1 MYIHEDIRTHSKVL
15 SSQHF
20 LILCHHL
27 FTEVHLDEEKQVSQS
42 PPELFMNPDD
52 QFNLSCS
59 HQIPRY
65 DTILWYKR
73 SPGDTALKLI
83 GYISY
88 TSPLLEPSFQSH
100 FQVSGDGEKTAYLHI
115 LKARHPEDSGEY
127 FAAAS
132 MHSDKVSDCLVQKP
146 P

>member
-1 MYIHEDIRTHSKVL
+1 M
-15 SSQHF
+15 
-20 LILCHHL
+20 CHHL
-27 FTEVHLDEEKQVSQS
+27 FTGVHLDEEKQVNQS
-42 PPELFMNPDD
+42 PPELFMNPDTES
-52 QFNLSCS
+52 NLSCS
-59 HQIPRY
+59 HQIPNY
-65 DTILWYKR
+65 YVILWYQR

-88 TSPLLEPSFQSH
+88 KNPTVEKSFQSH
-100 FQVSGDGEKTAYLHI
+100 FNVSGDGAKKAYLHI

>member
-1 MYIHEDIRTHSKVL
+1 MCL
-15 SSQHF
+15 
-20 LILCHHL
+20 HL
-27 FTEVHLDEEKQVSQS
+27 FTGVHLDEAKQVFQT
-42 PPELFMNPDD
+42 PPELFMNPDGESKL
-52 QFNLSCS
+52 NCS
-59 HQIPRY
+59 HLISSY
-65 DTILWYKR
+65 DTILWYQR

-83 GYISY
+83 GYISN
-88 TSPLLEPSFQSH
+88 TSPTVEKSFQSH
-100 FQVSGDGEKTAYLHI
+100 FSVSGNGRKTAHLHI

>member
-1 MYIHEDIRTHSKVL
+1 MSL
-15 SSQHF
+15 
-20 LILCHHL
+20 HL
-27 FTEVHLDEEKQVSQS
+27 FSGVHLDEAKQVIQT
-42 PPELFMNPDD
+42 PTELFMNPDGESK
-52 QFNLSCS
+52 LSCS
-59 HQIPRY
+59 HRIPSY
-65 DTILWYKR
+65 NMILWYQR

-83 GYISY
+83 GYMWY
-88 TSPLLEPSFQSH
+88 KNPTVEPSFQSH
-100 FQVSGDGEKTAYLHI
+100 FNVSGDGAKAAYLHI

>member
-1 MYIHEDIRTHSKVL
+1 MRPLFWSR
-15 SSQHF
+15 HF
-20 LILCHHL
+20 QIKHCLTLCLHV
-27 FTEVHLDEEKQVSQS
+27 FTGVHLDKAKQVSQS
-42 PPELFMNPDD
+42 PPELFMNPDGESKL
-52 QFNLSCS
+52 NCS
-59 HQIPRY
+59 HKISRY
-65 DTILWYKR
+65 DTILWYQR

-83 GYISY
+83 GYMWY
-88 TSPLLEPSFQSH
+88 KDPKVEPSFQSH
-100 FQVSGDGEKTAYLHI
+100 FNVSGDGEKTAYLHI

>member
-1 MYIHEDIRTHSKVL
+1 MCLYFFIGVY
-15 SSQHF
+15 
-20 LILCHHL
+20 
-27 FTEVHLDEEKQVSQS
+27 LDEAKQVNQS
-42 PPELFMNPDD
+42 PPEHLINPDGH
-52 QFNLSCS
+52 FNLSCS
-59 HQIPRY
+59 HQISGY
-65 DTILWYKR
+65 YVILWYQR

-83 GYISY
+83 GYISN
-88 TSPLLEPSFQSH
+88 TSPTVEKSFQSH
-100 FQVSGDGEKTAYLHI
+100 FNVSGNGRKTAYLHI

>member
-1 MYIHEDIRTHSKVL
+1 
-15 SSQHF
+15 
-20 LILCHHL
+20 
-27 FTEVHLDEEKQVSQS
+27 
-42 PPELFMNPDD
+42 MNPDS

-59 HQIPRY
+59 HQISGY
-65 DTILWYKR
+65 YVILWYQR

-83 GYISY
+83 GYMFDKNP
-88 TSPLLEPSFQSH
+88 TVEPSFQSH
-100 FQVSGDGEKTAYLHI
+100 FNVSGHGATEAYLHI